1 MTDRANITLLAN
13 ENFPGPAIRKLR
25 AAGVDVVAVI
35 EAMPSVS
42 DREVMAYA
50 RQEQR
55 WLVTFDRDYG
65 DLIFREGLLPPP
77 AILFFRQEPYPPDR
91 PADIVLAMLSEPQQL
106 EGYMVVI
113 SQQNIRRRRFLT
125 MGTA

>member
-1 MTDRANITLLAN
+1 MTDRTNITLLAN

-65 DLIFREGLLPPP
+65 DLIFREGLLPLPRFSFSGRT
-77 AILFFRQEPYPPDR
+77 L
-91 PADIVLAMLSEPQQL
+91 
-106 EGYMVVI
+106 
-113 SQQNIRRRRFLT
+113 IRRIGLPISCWRCFLNRSSWK
-125 MGTA
+125 AAWW